1 MKDSKEGAKVPAVHP
16 TMIIRQMQ
24 KKDYESIK
32 RLFDEAYD
40 EYLEFLQV
48 NIPQRYTRERRE
60 RKAVA
65 RESFDFFL
73 KTESS
78 FVVEKKREVIGY
90 VISQTISGL
99 HGINNVL
106 VVEYIVVRADHRRRG
121 VATAL
126 FQKLVDFAERHHMEQ
141 IYETVNPD
149 NEASIN
155 LAQKVGF
162 NVEDWKVAV
171 LNLR

>member
-1 MKDSKEGAKVPAVHP
+1 MKDSKEDAKVPAAQP

-40 EYLEFLQV
+40 EYLEFLHV

-65 RESFDFFL
+65 QESFDFFL

-90 VISQTISGL
+90 VISQTISDL

-106 VVEYIVVRADHRRRG
+106 MVEYIVVRADHRRQG

-126 FQKLVDFAERHHMEQ
+126 FQKLIDFAERHHMEQ
-141 IYETVNPD
+141 IYETINPD
-149 NEASIN
+149 NEASIK